1 MPTRLR
7 LSCRALLIIVLV
19 RSNFYSAG
27 PQLNQALAPACR
39 YLNSSVKA
47 TSARDA
53 SSSDVNLQRQI
64 GSWCL
69 QWLTVNPN
77 SISLVV
83 RIQCRVCTGISKT
96 ADYWLKAV
104 TNKSVF
110 SYLRA
115 LTTWHCPHSLA
126 ARRRCWSQA
135 VQQSIDIHIPTG
147 PTATNLQQRICC
159 CGPMLGQTD
168 RHRTV
173 TCSAYCADSENV

>member
-27 PQLNQALAPACR
+27 PQLNQALAPGYR
-39 YLNSSVKA
+39 YLNLSVKA

-69 QWLTVNPN
+69 QWLTVNPS

-83 RIQCRVCTGISKT
+83 RIQCRVCTSISKT
-96 ADYWLKAV
+96 ADYWLQAV

-126 ARRRCWSQA
+126 AAAAADRRPCSNR
-135 VQQSIDIHIPTG
+135 SISTFPPG
-147 PTATNLQQRICC
+147 LQQ
-159 CGPMLGQTD
+159 Q
-168 RHRTV
+168 
-173 TCSAYCADSENV
+173 TCSSGFAAVGPC